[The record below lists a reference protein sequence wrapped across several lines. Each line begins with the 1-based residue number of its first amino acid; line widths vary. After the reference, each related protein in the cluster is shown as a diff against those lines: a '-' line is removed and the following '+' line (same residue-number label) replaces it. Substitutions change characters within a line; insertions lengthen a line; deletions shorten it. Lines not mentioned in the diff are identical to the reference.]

1 MKFEKFNN
9 DFLITDFNLKDRE
22 LRRFKLLIMN
32 FKNIEAI
39 YFDNKVILKNKDSS
53 ILIGNYILKIIEFF
67 NKRNIYFEVTDEVF
81 ELAENIKKNEDD
93 YHLVVNHLKELKSG
107 CDNDEGFKVFKLFCN
122 DNLKIELRNYQYL
135 AAYQLVIGNGGFNF
149 SVPGSGKTIITYA
162 FYSFLKY
169 KHKIESVLIIGP
181 KSASAAWYE
190 EYITCFGIKPDFIDL
205 SNSVYNECVFYLN
218 SSEPNHFEITFLNYD
233 KISKLE
239 DSIKVFLK
247 SGNAMIIIDEGHKV
261 KNPNGERTKAIMNI
275 SPEVKYR
282 VVLTGTPM
290 PNGYEDLYSLMQIYS
305 PFNKILPFNYE
316 ALKQMT
322 KKENN
327 FEKETKI
334 MESIS
339 PFYSRVSKDYLLKT
353 NQLELPIIH
362 KIKTTMEFSQRQIY
376 DYINGMCRDFYNEF
390 EDNFSL
396 TLQKALIVRK
406 MQISANPALL
416 KKSLVESLSEFK
428 SLLMSN
434 DVDDEVKI
442 SDDCLKSELIGI
454 EKRINES
461 LNSSII
467 LDTVASFDNY
477 DLFPQKNIEALKI
490 VKDKV
495 ISGKKVIIWDIFVN
509 NMENISLMLN
519 NENIKNVV
527 INGSIIGEN
536 RTNEINKFRNGDTS
550 VMIASPATLAESI
563 SLHKSCQVAI
573 YVNKNYN
580 AAQFIQ
586 SKDRIHRIN
595 MPENTNAEYYFI
607 ENEDSIDEAISER
620 LELKENRMLRIL
632 DSDVIVKGELESNE
646 NDSMNIEDIKKS
658 ILR

>member
-39 YFDNKVILKNKDSS
+39 YYDNKVILKNKESS

-81 ELAENIKKNEDD
+81 ELAENIKKNEDN

-107 CDNDEGFKVFKLFCN
+107 CENDEGFKAFKLFCN

-162 FYSFLKY
+162 FYNFLKY
-169 KHKIESVLIIGP
+169 KHKIENVLIIGP

-327 FEKETKI
+327 LEKETKI

-467 LDTVASFDNY
+467 LNTVASFDNY

-495 ISGKKVIIWDIFVN
+495 ILGKKVIIWDIFVN

-607 ENEDSIDEAISER
+607 ENGDSIDEAISER

-632 DSDVIVKGELESNE
+632 DSDVMVKGELESNE